1 MLVLLLGDLHLPLR
15 AHSIP
20 LKFRKLLVPGKIQQ
34 IICTGNVCDRE
45 TWDYLR
51 TIAPDIR
58 GVKGDWDEVSKK
70 ERVEEMGLEDRADLE
85 LYILPCSHHTC
96 LLRSLPM

>member
-15 AHSIP
+15 AASLP

-51 TIAPDIR
+51 TVAPDVR
-58 GVKGDWDEVSKK
+58 GVRGDFDEV
-70 ERVEEMGLEDRADLE
+70 RADRRGCW
-85 LYILPCSHHTC
+85 ILQECT
-96 LLRSLPM
+96 R